1 MLIKTDEKITINAD
15 NINCIVVEKTKNDRW
30 AINIY
35 DAMGCRHTMH
45 TYTSEDKAD
54 EARFFLE
61 HWLVNPPVDDVIIT
75 ARLLTSKKF
84 RVFRQIGF
92 YRKKKKAAELFELQE
107 GLTVDNVQDEI
118 SRLTKEIEEAE
129 KEAEKPEE

>member
-1 MLIKTDEKITINAD
+1 MLIRTDENVTINSD
-15 NINCIVVEKTKNDRW
+15 NIVSIKVEKTENDRW

-61 HWLVNPPVDDVIIT
+61 HWLAKPPVTDIVIT
-75 ARLLTSKKF
+75 ARHLTPQKF
-84 RVFRQIGF
+84 REFYKIGYDRRF
-92 YRKKKKAAELFELQE
+92 SAKKIA
-107 GLTVDNVQDEI
+107 
-118 SRLTKEIEEAE
+118 EAE
-129 KEAEKPEE
+129 EEAEKPEE

>member
-1 MLIKTDEKITINAD
+1 MLIRTDEKITINAD
-15 NINCIVVEKTKNDRW
+15 NITCILVEKTKNDMW

-61 HWLVNPPVDDVIIT
+61 HWLAKPPVDDVIIE
-75 ARLLTSKKF
+75 ARLLTSNKF
-84 RVFRQIGF
+84 REFYKIGY
-92 YRKKKKAAELFELQE
+92 YRPKRETAE
-107 GLTVDNVQDEI
+107 T
-118 SRLTKEIEEAE
+118 EEQ
-129 KEAEKPEE
+129 AEKPEE